1 MDYILWLLIFCIIT
15 FWAYFIHNLYKSL
28 TEKPIHKIL
37 EEIEL
42 CVKYVN
48 KNGMDK
54 QKIKTRFNE
63 LMVQLN
69 GIMEK
74 A

>member
-1 MDYILWLLIFCIIT
+1 MDYILWLLIFFNIT
-15 FWAYFIHNLYKSL
+15 FATFLFHDLYKSL
-28 TEKPIHKIL
+28 TKKPIHKML

-48 KNGMDK
+48 KKGMDK

-63 LMVQLN
+63 LMVQLY